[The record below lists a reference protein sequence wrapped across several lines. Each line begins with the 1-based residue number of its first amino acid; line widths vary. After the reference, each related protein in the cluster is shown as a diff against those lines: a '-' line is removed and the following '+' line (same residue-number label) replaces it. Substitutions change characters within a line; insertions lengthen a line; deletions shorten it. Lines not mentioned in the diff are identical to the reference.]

1 MKKTMLMLAC
11 MATLNYASAQRQGL
25 WIAPQFSLGIG
36 SMSSISDDDMESKIA
51 LNFNGGADVYYMFT
65 NNIGAGVGLA
75 YGAYATKWRDEGPIA
90 NTDFIA
96 AQGTLDVPMFFRYTS
111 GVRNGF
117 FLQAGLIHSF
127 TLAAEERIEIDGD
140 LFTKET
146 GSAAK
151 NDFSSYSIYPFI
163 FFGGNIACGNRVQLS
178 VGPYFQFQA
187 NDNFK
192 ETSGL
197 SGHYF
202 IAGIKLGVGIFAFKP
217 NRSSGK

>member
-1 MKKTMLMLAC
+1 MKKMMLTAAC
-11 MATLNYASAQRQGL
+11 LVALNYANAQRQGL
-25 WIAPQFSLGIG
+25 WIAPQFSLGFG
-36 SMSSISDDDMESKIA
+36 TMSSISDDDMESKFA
-51 LNFNGGADVYYMFT
+51 LNFNAGADVYYMFT
-65 NNIGAGVGLA
+65 NNIGAGMGLA

-117 FLQAGLIHSF
+117 FVQAGFIHSF
-127 TLAAEERIEIDGD
+127 TLAAEERIEIDED
-140 LFTKET
+140 LLSKKT

-151 NDFSSYSIYPFI
+151 SDFSSYSIYPFI
-163 FFGGNIACGNRVQLS
+163 FLGGNIACGNRVQLS

-192 ETSGL
+192 EASGL

-202 IAGIKLGVGIFAFKP
+202 IAGVKLGVGIFAFKP
-217 NRSSGK
+217 QRASR